1 MLYIYRETILEI
13 FLERNQSM
21 QCQFGIFLKDSLT
34 FLLGDLKKIK
44 VYNIFRLLFFL
55 VTPN

>member
-1 MLYIYRETILEI
+1 
-13 FLERNQSM
+13 M

-44 VYNIFRLLFFL
+44 VYNIFRLLFFWSPQMDHR
-55 VTPN
+55 V